1 MKDKKMNKKY
11 IFQARFTE
19 TENKLI
25 EKRIVK
31 SGLNRSGYVRE
42 AMLTYGGGKKKDA
55 QIAVMV
61 QELLNHLEENG
72 KLEGKTEERMVDEIW
87 KLLLSK

>member
-1 MKDKKMNKKY
+1 MNKKY

-19 TENKLI
+19 DENKLI

-42 AMLTYGGGKKKDA
+42 AMLAYEGGKQKGA
-55 QIAVMV
+55 QLAVMV
-61 QELLNHLEENG
+61 QELLNYLEEKG
-72 KLEGKTEERMVDEIW
+72 KLNEKKEERMADEIW
-87 KLLLSK
+87 ELLLSK